1 MATAISAKLQALKVE
16 NYRALRDIEFKDLT
30 PFTVLLGANGSGKS
44 TVFDVFA
51 FLHEA
56 FTDGLRKA
64 WDRRNRM
71 AGIRSVGESGPV
83 AFKLQY
89 SAPLDKQVRK
99 VTYILKIDEE
109 RGGKPVIV
117 EERLSWSTSPG
128 SGRPRDI
135 IRFHR
140 GSGTWW
146 DESGHESNI
155 EELSDVDIL
164 AVSALGQFKNHPRV
178 TYLRDFVSG
187 WYLSYISAESS
198 RTSPEA
204 GPQRRLSKSG
214 DNLPNVIQYLEENHP
229 ERLAAIFTKMSERIP
244 QLEKIEA
251 EHLADGRLLLKLKD
265 KSFADPVLARFASD
279 GTLKL
284 LAYLTVLMDPEPPA
298 VFGIEE
304 PENQLH
310 PKLLPVLAEEIRE
323 VSEHSQVFVTTH
335 SPEFVSA
342 LNPKELWMIGRADD
356 GFSHVTRAS
365 DIPLVEAMVKSG
377 GHLGDLWREGYLEAA
392 DPEGVR

>member
-1 MATAISAKLQALKVE
+1 MPKSISPRLQSLRII
-16 NYRALRDIEFKDLT
+16 NYRALRDVTLKDLT

-56 FTDGLRKA
+56 FTDGLRRA
-64 WDRRNRM
+64 WDKRNRM
-71 AGIRSVGESGPV
+71 AGIRSIGQSGPV
-83 AFKLQY
+83 TFELKY
-89 SAPLDKQVRK
+89 PAPLEEQVRV
-99 VTYILKIDEE
+99 VTYTLKVDEE
-109 RGGKPVIV
+109 RGAPIIV
-117 EERLSWSTSPG
+117 DERLTWSTSPG

-135 IRFHR
+135 IRFSR

-146 DESGHESNI
+146 DESGHESNP
-155 EELSDVDIL
+155 EELAGPDIL
-164 AVSALGQFKNHPRV
+164 AVSALGQFRSHPRV
-178 TYLRDFVSG
+178 TYLREFVSG

-198 RTSPEA
+198 RTTPEA
-204 GPQRRLSKSG
+204 GPRRRLSQNG

-229 ERLAAIFTKMSERIP
+229 DRLSEIFRVLGQRVP

-251 EHLADGRLLLKLKD
+251 EHLADGRLLLLLKD
-265 KSFADPVLARFASD
+265 RAFQDPILARFASD

-284 LAYLTVLMDPEPPA
+284 LAYLTVLMDPEPPP

-310 PKLLPVLAEEIRE
+310 PKLLPVLAEEIRA
-323 VSEHSQVFVTTH
+323 VSSKSQVFVTTH

-342 LNPKELWMIGRADD
+342 LRPKELWMIGRAED
-356 GFSHVTRAS
+356 GYARVSRAS
-365 DIPLVEAMVKSG
+365 DNDLVKSMVEAG
-377 GHLGDLWREGYLEAA
+377 ATLGDLWSEGYLEAA
-392 DPEGVR
+392 DPHGLR

>member
-1 MATAISAKLQALKVE
+1 MT
-16 NYRALRDIEFKDLT
+16 FKDLT

-56 FTDGLRKA
+56 FTDGLRRA

-71 AGIRSVGESGPV
+71 AGIRSIGQQGPV
-83 AFKLQY
+83 VFELKY
-89 SAPLDKQVRK
+89 PAPLEEQVRV
-99 VTYILKIDEE
+99 VTYTLKVDEE
-109 RGGKPVIV
+109 RGAPIIV
-117 EERLSWSTSPG
+117 DERLTWSTSPG

-135 IRFHR
+135 IRFSR

-146 DESGHESNI
+146 DENGHESNP
-155 EELSDVDIL
+155 EELAGSDLL
-164 AVSALGQFKNHPRV
+164 AVSALGQFRSHPRV
-178 TYLRDFVSG
+178 TYLREFVSG

-198 RTSPEA
+198 RTTPEA

-229 ERLAAIFTKMSERIP
+229 DRLREIFLVLGERVP

-265 KSFADPVLARFASD
+265 RAFQDPVLARFASD

-284 LAYLTVLMDPEPPA
+284 LAYLTVLMDPDPPP

-310 PKLLPVLAEEIRE
+310 PKLLPILAEEIRAI
-323 VSEHSQVFVTTH
+323 SSKSQVFVTTH

-342 LNPKELWMIGRADD
+342 LRPKELWMIGRADD
-356 GFSHVTRAS
+356 GYAKVSRAS
-365 DIPLVEAMVKSG
+365 DSPMVKAMVAAG
-377 GHLGDLWREGYLEAA
+377 ATLGDLWSEGYLDAA
-392 DPEGVR
+392 DPHGLK

>member
-1 MATAISAKLQALKVE
+1 LAKSVSPRLQTLKVS
-16 NYRALRDIEFKDLT
+16 NYRVLREVAFKDLT

-44 TVFDVFA
+44 TFFDVFA

-56 FTDGLRKA
+56 FTDGLRRA

-71 AGIRSVGESGPV
+71 AGIRSIGQDSPV
-83 AFKLQY
+83 VFELKY
-89 SAPLDKQVRK
+89 SAPLEDQVRV
-99 VTYILKIDEE
+99 VTYILKVDEE
-109 RGGKPVIV
+109 RGVPVIV
-117 EERLSWSTSPG
+117 EERLTWSTSPG

-135 IRFHR
+135 IKFSR

-146 DESGHESNI
+146 DESGHESNP
-155 EELSDVDIL
+155 EELAGPDLL
-164 AVSALGQFKNHPRV
+164 AVSALGQFRSHPRV
-178 TYLRDFVSG
+178 TYLREFVSG

-198 RTSPEA
+198 RTTPEA

-229 ERLAAIFTKMSERIP
+229 ERLRAIFRVLGERIP
-244 QLEKIEA
+244 QLERIEA
-251 EHLADGRLLLKLKD
+251 QHLADGRLLLLLKD
-265 KSFADPVLARFASD
+265 RAFRDPVLARFASD

-284 LAYLTVLMDPEPPA
+284 LAYLTVLMDPDPPA

-310 PKLLPVLAEEIRE
+310 PKLLPILADEIRA
-323 VSEHSQVFVTTH
+323 VSAKSQVFVTTH

-342 LNPKELWMIGRADD
+342 LRPKELWMIERADD
-356 GFSHVTRAS
+356 GFARVTRAS
-365 DIPLVEAMVKSG
+365 EIPIVRAMADAG
-377 GHLGDLWREGYLEAA
+377 ATLGELWSEGYLEAA
-392 DPEGVR
+392 DPQGLK

>member
-1 MATAISAKLQALKVE
+1 MAKEISPKLRGLKIE
-16 NYRALRDIEFKDLT
+16 NYRALREIEFKDLT

-71 AGIRSVGESGPV
+71 AGIRSVGASGPI
-83 AFKLQY
+83 AFRLQY
-89 SAPLDKQVRK
+89 SAPLDKQFRK

-109 RGGKPVIV
+109 RGGKPVIA

-128 SGRPRDI
+128 SGRPRDMI
-135 IRFHR
+135 KFQR

-146 DESGHESNI
+146 DEFGQESKV

-178 TYLRDFVSG
+178 TYLRNFVSG

-198 RTSPEA
+198 RTTPEA

-229 ERLAAIFTKMSERIP
+229 ERLSAIFKKMGERVP
-244 QLEKIEA
+244 QLEKIEC

-265 KSFADPVLARFASD
+265 RSFADPVLARFASD

-310 PKLLPVLAEEIRE
+310 PKLLPILAEEIRA
-323 VSEHSQVFVTTH
+323 VSEKSQVFVTTH
-335 SPEFVSA
+335 SPEFVSE
-342 LNPKELWMIGRADD
+342 LHPKELWMIGRGED
-356 GFSHVTRAS
+356 GFSRVTRANE
-365 DIPLVEAMVKSG
+365 IPQVEAMVRSG
-377 GHLGDLWREGYLEAA
+377 GRLGDLWREGYLEAA

>member
-1 MATAISAKLQALKVE
+1 MSRSVSPKLRSLKVS
-16 NYRALRDIEFKDLT
+16 NYRALRDVAFKDLT

-71 AGIRSVGESGPV
+71 AGIRSIGESGPV
-83 AFKLQY
+83 AFELKY
-89 SAPLDKQVRK
+89 SAPLDEQFRV

-109 RGGKPVIV
+109 RGAPVIV
-117 EERLSWSTSPG
+117 EERLTWSTSPG

-135 IRFHR
+135 IKFHR
-140 GSGTWW
+140 GSGSWW
-146 DESGHESNI
+146 DESGQESNQQ
-155 EELSDVDIL
+155 ELSGADIL
-164 AVSALGQFKNHPRV
+164 AVSALGQFKQHPRV

-198 RTSPEA
+198 RTTPEA

-229 ERLAAIFTKMSERIP
+229 DRLLEIFRVMGERIP
-244 QLEKIEA
+244 QLEKIDL

-265 KSFADPVLARFASD
+265 RSFADPVLARFASD

-284 LAYLTVLMDPEPPA
+284 LAYLTVLMDPDPPA

-310 PKLLPVLAEEIRE
+310 PKLLPILAEEIRA
-323 VSEHSQVFVTTH
+323 VSSNSQVFVTTH
-335 SPEFVSA
+335 SPEFVTA
-342 LNPKELWMIGRADD
+342 VRPKELWMIARADD
-356 GFSHVTRAS
+356 GFARVTRAS
-365 DIPLVEAMVKSG
+365 DNPMVNSMVEHG
-377 GHLGDLWREGYLEAA
+377 GSLGDLWSEGYLEAA
-392 DPEGVR
+392 DPKGVK